1 MKEDPSAAAL
11 ALDIARA
18 LPPWFQ
24 REHRD
29 LAWRRSRDP
38 YAIWV
43 SEIML
48 QQTRV
53 DTVERYFPRFLERF
67 PDVAALAAADEESVL
82 QAWSGLGYYRRARLL
97 HRGAKF
103 VAEVRAGALP
113 REPEALRAIPGIG
126 AYTAGAIASIAFD
139 VPTALVDGNVARVFS
154 RVRGITCPKRQ
165 GAEDKAHWDLAQ
177 RVVEHGSPR
186 ILAQALMELGA
197 LVCTPKAPRCPVC
210 PLRSHCV
217 ALAKGTTAE
226 IPAPR
231 RKAAQPVTAW
241 AALAVWHGERLL
253 LRRRAPEG
261 LLGGLWCLP
270 LVPVDEGGGPEATAV
285 RALLGRRKWSWQ
297 ARPDRVRHVFTHRI
311 WELQLFEAHVA
322 RTTEDSAEVRWLQPG
337 ELPDGGL
344 PSVTSKLLEPLGWS
358 RASAGR
364 SGKAGK
370 RPRGVHPIV

>member
-1 MKEDPSAAAL
+1 MKEVPPSETL
-11 ALDIARA
+11 GRDLARA
-18 LPPWFQ
+18 LTPWFL

-29 LAWRRSRDP
+29 LTWRRSRDP

-103 VAEVRAGALP
+103 VASERAGALP
-113 REPEALRAIPGIG
+113 REPDALRAIPGIG

-139 VPTALVDGNVARVFS
+139 VPAALVDGNVARVFS
-154 RVRGITCPKRQ
+154 RVRGITDPKRQ
-165 GAEDKAHWDLAQ
+165 GADDKGHWELAQ

-197 LVCTPKAPRCPVC
+197 LVCTPKAPRCAACPVQD
-210 PLRSHCV
+210 RCV
-217 ALAKGTTAE
+217 AAANGATGE

-231 RKAAQPVTAW
+231 RKTAQPRSAW
-241 AALAVWHGERLL
+241 ADLAVWHGERLL
-253 LRRRAPEG
+253 LRRREPEG

-270 LVPVDEGGGPEATAV
+270 LVPVVDEHPEAAGV
-285 RALLGRRKWSWQ
+285 QALLGRRRWSWQ
-297 ARPDRVRHVFTHRI
+297 PRSERVRHVFTHRI
-311 WELQLFEAHVA
+311 WELQLFETRVGRPLALEGDVQ
-322 RTTEDSAEVRWLQPG
+322 WLRPG
-337 ELPDGGL
+337 ERPDGGL
-344 PSVTSKLLEPLGWS
+344 PSVTSKLLEPLGWPL
-358 RASAGR
+358 AGAR
-364 SGKAGK
+364 K
-370 RPRGVHPIV
+370 RPRGAHPTV